1 MAERIERPEDDFFTE
16 RIALCT
22 AQFPTYYRRPQE
34 VLGRV
39 HTSQERYRGTRHEI
53 IPIREQQ
60 GTRTYVL
67 MHPYVQEPR
76 LTLTVGVY
84 NQPRQ
89 YADQE
94 SPIGEVIG
102 TPHIEEFREA
112 QVGNAQAW
120 YYPTERAIVLWECF
134 FEERFRKDP
143 LPDDP
148 NMQNLWQTFE
158 RYLLTKFPQ
167 ASTLATPWNDPI
179 ADSIDD
185 YQAFLKTLG
194 YSPLAQG
201 AFGKKVR

>member
-1 MAERIERPEDDFFTE
+1 MPHIRAYTQHTRDLLLAVSRLTLVSFTDLLKIQMLTLLKSQKTEVFETLVTIIHGYRYLGICYNGLLIPESAYMAERIERPEDDFFTE
-16 RIALCT
+16 RIALFT

-53 IPIREQQ
+53 IPLREQQ

-102 TPHIEEFREA
+102 TGSFR
-112 QVGNAQAW
+112 Q
-120 YYPTERAIVLWECF
+120 
-134 FEERFRKDP
+134 
-143 LPDDP
+143 
-148 NMQNLWQTFE
+148 
-158 RYLLTKFPQ
+158 
-167 ASTLATPWNDPI
+167 
-179 ADSIDD
+179 
-185 YQAFLKTLG
+185 FL
-194 YSPLAQG
+194 
-201 AFGKKVR
+201 RR